1 MHDPNITNCECLNR
15 GPFGSESRVHFE
27 WWKMMERVS
36 VLVLEES
43 MQAKCNSFTRDF
55 SMYLEGRMRIKTLCK
70 GMRLRLSRAECKVD
84 DSRAHV
90 KTVGKAYT
98 RLQT

>member
-1 MHDPNITNCECLNR
+1 
-15 GPFGSESRVHFE
+15 
-27 WWKMMERVS
+27 MMERVS

-70 GMRLRLSRAECKVD
+70 GMGLRLSRAECKVD

-90 KTVGKAYT
+90 KTVCNAYT
-98 RLQT
+98 RLQP